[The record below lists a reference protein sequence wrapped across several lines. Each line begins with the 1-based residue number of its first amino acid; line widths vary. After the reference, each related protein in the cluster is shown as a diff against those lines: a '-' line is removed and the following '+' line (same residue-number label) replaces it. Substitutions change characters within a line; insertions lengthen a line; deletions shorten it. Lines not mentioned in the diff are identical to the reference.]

1 MKLNLFDSSCQL
13 FFQTPHKT
21 LKFQEKLLPMQTN
34 DVQAM
39 LLLSER
45 VLEMHFPAN
54 WRPKFQK
61 VLLWYPP
68 WGNLREIMN

>member
-1 MKLNLFDSSCQL
+1 
-13 FFQTPHKT
+13 
-21 LKFQEKLLPMQTN
+21 MQTN

-54 WRPKFQK
+54 WRPKFQN

-68 WGNLREIMN
+68 MGEPQGDNELNKQQRN